1 MGGLRH
7 WILASEFGLLAPA
20 ICGGFLPC
28 RPVLG
33 SVVLR
38 KTTCGASVVARIRP
52 CKVVVQHKLVGQFR
66 SADGLALLGGVKRD
80 PAPSGS
86 RGRFRKRNYK
96 QTPQGARLDF
106 MGGLGCAL
114 FSRY

>member
-66 SADGLALLGGVKRD
+66 SADGLALL
-80 PAPSGS
+80 SGS